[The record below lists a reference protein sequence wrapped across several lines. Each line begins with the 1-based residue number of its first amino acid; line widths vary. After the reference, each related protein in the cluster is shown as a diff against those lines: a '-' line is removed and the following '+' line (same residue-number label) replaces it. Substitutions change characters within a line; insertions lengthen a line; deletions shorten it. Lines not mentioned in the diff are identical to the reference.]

1 MRSISFRFV
10 GFGYD
15 DVSPRTYAEHVL
27 SPRRAVNLKRRAV
40 NLKEVMTMS
49 GFFTLL
55 AENVIVILGFA
66 IYGILVYYMVAK
78 TIRRN
83 SGKKPRGSSGKKMG
97 RNKTI
102 NDQDST
108 EADVF
113 FTMFR
118 NNPREPEDEEH
129 SRKDFSRDLPTAN
142 SYRHRKS
149 QQD

>member
-1 MRSISFRFV
+1 
-10 GFGYD
+10 
-15 DVSPRTYAEHVL
+15 
-27 SPRRAVNLKRRAV
+27 
-40 NLKEVMTMS
+40 MS

-66 IYGILVYYMVAK
+66 IYGVLVYYMVARAIRRYSGK
-78 TIRRN
+78 KSRRN
-83 SGKKPRGSSGKKMG
+83 SGEHPG

-102 NDQDST
+102 SEQDST
-108 EADVF
+108 EANVF

-118 NNPREPEDEEH
+118 NNPEESEDNKQ
-129 SRKDFSRDLPTAN
+129 SRKDFSRDIPTAN

>member
-1 MRSISFRFV
+1 M
-10 GFGYD
+10 
-15 DVSPRTYAEHVL
+15 A
-27 SPRRAVNLKRRAV
+27 
-40 NLKEVMTMS
+40 MS

-97 RNKTI
+97 L
-102 NDQDST
+102 
-108 EADVF
+108 

>member
-1 MRSISFRFV
+1 M
-10 GFGYD
+10 
-15 DVSPRTYAEHVL
+15 A
-27 SPRRAVNLKRRAV
+27 
-40 NLKEVMTMS
+40 MS

-113 FTMFR
+113 FTTFR

>member
-1 MRSISFRFV
+1 
-10 GFGYD
+10 
-15 DVSPRTYAEHVL
+15 
-27 SPRRAVNLKRRAV
+27 
-40 NLKEVMTMS
+40 MS

-66 IYGILVYYMVAK
+66 IYGILVYYMIAK
-78 TIRRN
+78 AIRRY
-83 SGKKPRGSSGKKMG
+83 SGKKSRGSSGKHPG
-97 RNKTI
+97 RNKAI
-102 NDQDST
+102 NDQNST

-118 NNPREPEDEEH
+118 NNPEESEDKEH
-129 SRKDFSRDLPTAN
+129 SRKEFSRDLPTAN

>member
-1 MRSISFRFV
+1 M
-10 GFGYD
+10 
-15 DVSPRTYAEHVL
+15 A
-27 SPRRAVNLKRRAV
+27 
-40 NLKEVMTMS
+40 MS

-118 NNPREPEDEEH
+118 NIPGNRKMKNIPERIFPETFPRPIPTGIGKA
-129 SRKDFSRDLPTAN
+129 SRIESGMM
-142 SYRHRKS
+142 SGHG
-149 QQD
+149 QDRQACIC